1 MNAPTPQP
9 NRVHLVEPDPNTVNA
24 PQIPPEAAKAGLRGD
39 VPYQLYPPA
48 APGDRLLYAILA
60 ELQRMNSKLDK
71 LTNPPDQEMSAEDIL
86 HKGKKKE
93 SK

>member
-1 MNAPTPQP
+1 
-9 NRVHLVEPDPNTVNA
+9 VEPDPNTVNA

-60 ELQRMNSKLDK
+60 ELQRMNYKLGK

>member
-60 ELQRMNSKLDK
+60 ELQRMNYKLDK

>member
-60 ELQRMNSKLDK
+60 ELQRMNYKLDK
-71 LTNPPDQEMSAEDIL
+71 LTNPLNYKLDIL